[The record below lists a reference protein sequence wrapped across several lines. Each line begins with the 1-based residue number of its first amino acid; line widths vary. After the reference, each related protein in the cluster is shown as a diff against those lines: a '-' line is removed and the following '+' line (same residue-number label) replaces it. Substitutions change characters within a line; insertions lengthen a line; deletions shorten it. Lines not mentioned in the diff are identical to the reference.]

1 MVLSPKI
8 LFYNRKDCN
17 IVITTIDF
25 HQEKNN
31 EPNLK
36 C

>member
-17 IVITTIDF
+17 IVVTTIDF
-25 HQEKNN
+25 YQEKTMD
-31 EPNLK
+31 PI
-36 C
+36 